1 MGFLK
6 LLKCS
11 IKLLY
16 AHFKKQTI
24 YLISKSDERYILF
37 LILWPFPWFS
47 TFCFIVYD
55 FVSSLSN
62 FVR

>member
-16 AHFKKQTI
+16 AHFKKHI
-24 YLISKSDERYILF
+24 
-37 LILWPFPWFS
+37 
-47 TFCFIVYD
+47 
-55 FVSSLSN
+55 SN
-62 FVR
+62 FPNLMKGMFYF